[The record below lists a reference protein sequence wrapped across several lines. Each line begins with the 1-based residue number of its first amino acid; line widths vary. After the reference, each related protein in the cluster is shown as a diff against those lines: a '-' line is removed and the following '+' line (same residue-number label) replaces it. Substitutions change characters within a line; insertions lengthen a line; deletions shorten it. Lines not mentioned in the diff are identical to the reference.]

1 MQKTPART
9 YEQQEAQF
17 FRQRGYTTAGIAGA
31 LGNLEKESSW
41 EPTAYNPNEGAIG
54 IAQWE
59 NNRRT
64 NLDNVARQMGTNE
77 ANINA
82 QLAYMSDEL
91 GGSFSSVD
99 QYMKTATDPRAAA
112 NEWNRH
118 YEISGDYSQDR
129 ENNASAIYQRLA
141 NGAPLTGGGNSSSEF
156 VAAPVPSGGSGEPPS
171 VTNSKGYLDIQYFKK
186 NAPYPSSDKGI
197 KYPISDSEWSKFQKY
212 FDSAPSKEWS
222 ITRAP
227 GSAVSFLG
235 PIGKYTYTIQQQ
247 GQAPIV
253 AAGDAEFIQNYNNFA
268 NGAVMVNDSKDTYN
282 PVERAIGNAVS
293 SFENAFKGFEKFFE
307 KILWIFNVSHF
318 LKFMLYIFGF
328 VAIGVGLGMITFGS
342 KVGADSE

>member
-59 NNRRT
+59 NDRRIR
-64 NLDNVARQMGTNE
+64 LDSVAREMGTSE
-77 ANINA
+77 TNINA
-82 QLAYMSDEL
+82 QLAYMADEL
-91 GGSFSSVD
+91 NHGFSPVD
-99 QYMKTATDPRAAA
+99 QYMRTATDPQAAA

-118 YEISGDYSQDR
+118 YEISGDYSNDR
-129 ENNASAIYQRLA
+129 ENNASAIYEQLA
-141 NGAPLTGGGNSSSEF
+141 SGAPLTGGGNDNQPI
-156 VAAPVPSGGSGEPPS
+156 VNPVSPGGEPPS
-171 VTNSKGYLDIQYFKK
+171 VQNSKGMLDIAYFKK
-186 NAPYPSSDKGI
+186 NAPYPASNKGL
-197 KYPISDSEWSKFQKY
+197 KVPITDSEWKKFEQY
-212 FDSAPSKEWS
+212 FANAPSKEWS
-222 ITRAP
+222 VSRTP
-227 GSAVSFLG
+227 GSAASFLG
-235 PIGKYTYTIQQQ
+235 PIGKYTYTITQA
-247 GQAPIV
+247 GQAPII
-253 AAGDAEFIQNYNNFA
+253 AAGDAMFLQNYDTFA
-268 NGAVMVNDSKDTYN
+268 AGAIQVNDSKDTYN

-293 SFENAFKGFEKFFE
+293 SIENAFGGFEKFFE

-328 VAIGVGLGMITFGS
+328 VAIGIGLGMITFGS